1 MVTSTGNA
9 MRFSALLL
17 LLLTLPGPLKAQAG
31 QASSAP
37 SRAEATGTILLKGSK
52 VAGAD
57 RLFLGGWAGLVF
69 GNRLAIGG
77 GGLALMEN
85 VELVGSES
93 STGFDL
99 GVGYGGLTLRYW
111 LPWSSRVTGE
121 LGLLLGAGH
130 AQVRSLVTGTE
141 VGSDNFAVA
150 EPELSLFVTTL
161 PWLHLGASAGYRMA
175 WGVEDLP
182 RVAVDD
188 LRAFTASISLRI
200 GGS

>member
-1 MVTSTGNA
+1 M
-9 MRFSALLL
+9 
-17 LLLTLPGPLKAQAG
+17 AQAG

-37 SRAEATGTILLKGSK
+37 SRAEATGTVLLKGSR

-85 VELVGSES
+85 VELVG
-93 STGFDL
+93 TGFDL
-99 GVGYGGLTLRYW
+99 GMGYGGLTLRYW
-111 LPWSSRVTGE
+111 IPWSSRVTGE
-121 LGLLLGAGH
+121 LGILLGAGH

-141 VGSDNFAVA
+141 VGSDNFGVV
-150 EPELSLFVTTL
+150 EPELSVLITTL
-161 PWLHLGASAGYRMA
+161 PWLHLGASGGYRMA

-182 RVAVDD
+182 RVAVND
-188 LRAFTASISLRI
+188 LRSFTASISLRL